1 MEIFLTQFV
10 TFLLLFARITSLIVL
25 APLFGHQTVPFQLK
39 VGLGLFL
46 SFVMLPMSQHTTV
59 VADVQFLQ
67 LVILIFQE
75 VTVGLVIGFVT
86 GLIFAGVRY
95 AGDLIGFDLGFSF
108 ANVFNTDENQNF
120 PLIGEFLYLF
130 MMLIFLAINGHHY
143 VLQAL
148 QLSYTAAPVGHFV
161 LSEPLQYKMIEL
173 VGFVFII
180 AVKIAAPVIVAGF
193 MVNIVLGILSR
204 MMPQLHIFS
213 LSFPI
218 KIGVGVVALMVTSP
232 FLIYTFKKLLSS
244 FENNIAELIYL
255 M

>member
-1 MEIFLTQFV
+1 MEIYVTQFI

-25 APLFGHQTVPFQLK
+25 APLFGHQTVPLQLK

-46 SFVMLPMSQHTTV
+46 AFVMFPMSQHT
-59 VADVQFLQ
+59 DVINNIQFVP
-67 LVILIFQE
+67 LVILILQE
-75 VTVGLVIGFVT
+75 VIIGLIIGFTT
-86 GLIFAGVRY
+86 GLIFAAVRY

-130 MMLIFLAINGHHY
+130 MMLIFLAINGHHF

-148 QLSYTAAPVGHFV
+148 QLSYHAVPIGKLV
-161 LSEPLQYKMIEL
+161 LSEAIQFKMIEM
-173 VGFVFII
+173 VGFVFVI

-193 MVNIVLGILSR
+193 LVNIVLGILSR

-213 LSFPI
+213 LSFPL
-218 KIGVGVVALMVTSP
+218 KIGVGIVALMVTSP
-232 FLIYTFKKLLSS
+232 FLIYTFKKLLSG
-244 FENNIAELIYL
+244 FENNIVELIQL